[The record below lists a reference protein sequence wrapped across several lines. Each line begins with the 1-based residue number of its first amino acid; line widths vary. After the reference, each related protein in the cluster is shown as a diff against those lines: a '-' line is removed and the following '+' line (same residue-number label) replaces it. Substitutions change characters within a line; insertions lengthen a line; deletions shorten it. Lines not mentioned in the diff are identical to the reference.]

1 MKRKGI
7 LVVGLLFAWATAGY
21 GQVESRTYG
30 LMLETLLRHSVPEMD
45 VRQAAKNRSQL
56 IFLDAREL
64 REYAVSHIDGAVYVG
79 YDQFDPTQLAALHP
93 HDPIVVYCSVGYRSE
108 KIAEKLLANGFKNVS
123 NLYGGIF
130 EWVNQGYPVVAQK
143 KRTRQVHAY
152 DRTWG
157 VWLRKGEKVYSSR

>member
-7 LVVGLLFAWATAGY
+7 MVVGLLLVWAMAGY
-21 GQVESRTYG
+21 GQVESRAYRV
-30 LMLETLLRHSVPEMD
+30 MLKTLLQHSVPEMD

-56 IFLDAREL
+56 IFLDAREPQ
-64 REYAVSHIDGAVYVG
+64 EYAVSHIDGAVHIG
-79 YDQFDPTQLAALHP
+79 YDQFDSSKLVSLHP
-93 HDPIVVYCSVGYRSE
+93 DDRIVVYCSVGYRSE

-123 NLYGGIF
+123 NLYGGVF

-143 KRTRQVHAY
+143 KRTRQIHAY

-157 VWLRKGEKVYSSR
+157 VWLRRGEKVY